1 VPHDCKQDD
10 FLFGTVKSLF
20 ISNRPALWFSINL
33 EINHKFFGS
42 LLHEW
47 RNHLPIDKKWTGIIY
62 ILLSIW
68 MGGQMGCATKKID
81 DSMKP
86 TWKTRFPVMVI
97 AHRGFSGEAPENTLA
112 AFRKAIEVGS
122 DMLELDVQFSK
133 DKEVVVIHDEIL
145 ERATNGQGQVADFTL
160 KELKK
165 LDAGFRFGPQ
175 FSGERIPT
183 LREVLELARGRIL
196 VNIEIKNPT
205 HGQYAIT
212 ELADRA
218 LREVKKTEMLNQVIF
233 SSFNP
238 IALER
243 IKTRVPRAWVA
254 LLYHKDWN
262 SLREI
267 TAGESFFILN
277 LRRNFLTKEKI
288 TKIHRAGMKVNVYTV
303 DPAEEMEQFIQWGID
318 GIITNQPGQL
328 IKILQKKFG

>member
-1 VPHDCKQDD
+1 M
-10 FLFGTVKSLF
+10 
-20 ISNRPALWFSINL
+20 
-33 EINHKFFGS
+33 NHFA
-42 LLHEW
+42 
-47 RNHLPIDKKWTGIIY
+47 IDKKWVGILY
-62 ILLSIW
+62 ILLSIG

-165 LDAGFRFGPQ
+165 LDAGSRFGPQ

-183 LREVLELARGRIL
+183 LKEVLKITSDRIL
-196 VNIEIKNPT
+196 VNIEKNPSQ
-205 HGQYAIT
+205 GQYAII
-212 ELADRA
+212 ELVDRA
-218 LREVKKTEMLNQVIF
+218 LREVKITEMLNQVIF

-243 IKTRVPRAWVA
+243 IKTREPRAWVA

-288 TKIHRAGMKVNVYTV
+288 TKIHQQGMKVNVYTV
-303 DPAEEMEQFIQWGID
+303 DSEEEMEQFIRWGID

-328 IKILQKKFG
+328 IKILQKKFPSK

>member
-1 VPHDCKQDD
+1 MM
-10 FLFGTVKSLF
+10 
-20 ISNRPALWFSINL
+20 
-33 EINHKFFGS
+33 NHFT
-42 LLHEW
+42 L
-47 RNHLPIDKKWTGIIY
+47 DKKWIGMLY
-62 ILLSIW
+62 FFLSIG
-68 MGGQMGCATKKID
+68 MGGQMGCAAKKID

-122 DMLELDVQFSK
+122 DMLELDVHLSK
-133 DKEVVVIHDEIL
+133 DKEIVVIHDENL
-145 ERATNGQGQVADFTL
+145 ERVTNGQGKVTDFTL
-160 KELKK
+160 KDLKK
-165 LDAGFRFGPQ
+165 LDAGFRFGPP

-183 LREVLELARGRIL
+183 LKEVLQLTQRRIL
-196 VNIEIKNPT
+196 VNIEIKSPSQ
-205 HGQYAIT
+205 GQYPMV
-212 ELADRA
+212 ELVDRV
-218 LREVKKTEMLNQVIF
+218 LREVIKEKMLNQVIF

-238 IALER
+238 MALER
-243 IKTRVPRAWVA
+243 IKTREPRAWVA

-288 TKIHRAGMKVNVYTV
+288 TKIHQEGMKVNVYTV
-303 DPAEEMEQFIQWGID
+303 DSEEEMEQFIRWGID

-328 IKILQKKFG
+328 IKILQKKFPSK